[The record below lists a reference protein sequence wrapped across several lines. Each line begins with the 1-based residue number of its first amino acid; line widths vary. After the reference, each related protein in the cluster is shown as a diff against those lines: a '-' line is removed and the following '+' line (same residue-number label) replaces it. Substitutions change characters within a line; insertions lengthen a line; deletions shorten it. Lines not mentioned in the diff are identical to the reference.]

1 VPVTP
6 RLAGKARIATAIA
19 VVLLLASPV
28 LALRNCIEMVK
39 DEGQPVASDRSADDR
54 LILLKNGSTM
64 LLQST
69 PLAKK
74 VSEWLEL
81 EPNAKAAFEIADENF
96 ALGSADLSADGRRH
110 VEQVGQILTADPRLR
125 AQISAIATTEENTI
139 EQLERLRA
147 SRLQSELIAQ
157 HVAPANLV
165 TTTQPSAALSAY
177 HVIGEPGRQSQL
189 FIIVSR

>member
-1 VPVTP
+1 MPVTP

-39 DEGQPVASDRSADDR
+39 DEGRPVATDQSADDG
-54 LILLKNGSTM
+54 LILLRNGTTM

-69 PLAKK
+69 PLARK

-81 EPNAKAAFEIADENF
+81 EPNARAAFEIADENF

-110 VEQVGQILTADPRLR
+110 IEQVGQILTADPRLH
-125 AQISAIATTEENTI
+125 AQISAIANTKENTV

-157 HVAPANLV
+157 HVAPANLA
-165 TTTQPSAALSAY
+165 TTIEPSAALSAY
-177 HVIGEPGRQSQL
+177 HVIGQPGRQSQL